1 MNSVRITVLKREFYP
16 DLAEEYLSE
25 GASVGACPLQNEGDV
40 FLYSGGAQRPEGLCP
55 WAWID
60 LYATILALYSGGDEN
75 TWYRSG
81 GTRILCCTDG
91 IRPVVYRL
99 ELLRA

>member
-16 DLAEEYLSE
+16 DLADAYL
-25 GASVGACPLQNEGDV
+25 SVGAYVGTFPIQTEGDV
-40 FLYSGGAQRPEGLCP
+40 FLYDGGAVCPEGLCP

-60 LYATILALYSGGDEN
+60 LYSAIATLYAGGDEN
-75 TWYRSG
+75 TWYRHG

-91 IRPVVYRL
+91 IRPVVYKL
-99 ELLRA
+99 ELVRG

>member
-1 MNSVRITVLKREFYP
+1 MNSVRITVLKREFYAE
-16 DLAEEYLSE
+16 LAEEYLSE
-25 GASVGACPLQNEGDV
+25 GASAGACPLQAEGDV
-40 FLYSGGAQRPEGLCP
+40 FLYTGGAERPEGLCP

-60 LYATILALYSGGDEN
+60 LYSAIATLYAGGDEN
-75 TWYRSG
+75 TWYRHG

-99 ELLRA
+99 ELVRG